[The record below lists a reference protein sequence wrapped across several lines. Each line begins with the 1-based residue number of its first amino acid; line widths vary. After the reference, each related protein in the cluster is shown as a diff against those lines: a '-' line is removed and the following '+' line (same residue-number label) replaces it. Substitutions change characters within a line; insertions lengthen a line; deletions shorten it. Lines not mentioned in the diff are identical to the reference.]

1 MKFQKAAFFHFLPIK
16 PRQLQFFWKYEG
28 TTASNLFDE
37 RCRKCSCWITSKKY
51 VSAYVN
57 FDCQKC
63 CFDYKIRTKKTSLIK
78 AGKTSPA
85 NIYLWTGKI
94 GLKRGITQMNS
105 LRNYE
110 RSQFYV
116 CFIRKKG
123 FLKMLGK
130 PIEDVF
136 GGTRF
141 SPNFT
146 RNRICHAC
154 FMENSE
160 FFKITVSQMEA
171 AVHTLFYKQ
180 LGSDPQTSK
189 LLVLFK
195 IFRD

>member
-1 MKFQKAAFFHFLPIK
+1 
-16 PRQLQFFWKYEG
+16 
-28 TTASNLFDE
+28 
-37 RCRKCSCWITSKKY
+37 
-51 VSAYVN
+51 
-57 FDCQKC
+57 
-63 CFDYKIRTKKTSLIK
+63 
-78 AGKTSPA
+78 
-85 NIYLWTGKI
+85 
-94 GLKRGITQMNS
+94 MNS

-141 SPNFT
+141 TPNFT

-154 FMENSE
+154 FMENSA

>member
-1 MKFQKAAFFHFLPIK
+1 
-16 PRQLQFFWKYEG
+16 
-28 TTASNLFDE
+28 
-37 RCRKCSCWITSKKY
+37 
-51 VSAYVN
+51 
-57 FDCQKC
+57 
-63 CFDYKIRTKKTSLIK
+63 
-78 AGKTSPA
+78 
-85 NIYLWTGKI
+85 
-94 GLKRGITQMNS
+94 MNS

-141 SPNFT
+141 TPNFT

-154 FMENSE
+154 FKENSA

-189 LLVLFK
+189 FSAFVIDILYPVVKDQCCFYEICSLANCINIKAIGLIDNSWSFWK
-195 IFRD
+195 HFWNI